1 MRSGTWRFPLKF
13 MRFYVSNRTWRQLN
27 DAGALIA
34 FGGDATKRKCRK
46 ELWVRVTWSCFG
58 VQRLWPAT
66 QVALKN

>member
-46 ELWVRVTWSCFG
+46 ELWVRVT
-58 VQRLWPAT
+58 
-66 QVALKN
+66 